1 MVPPR
6 SPPVPSSPFGSM
18 VPPRV
23 KRMKSTSQKPSKMR
37 RIADLLREELP
48 APAPSRD
55 RGSASLSS
63 TVPPVLLFR
72 RFPYFREE
80 NLMQQ
85 RKQPETLR
93 LRSLVPS
100 LTVNDLQAS
109 IAWYRDILGFIV
121 AEEYKQDDQVMG
133 VRLQAGTVNFLLTQ
147 DDFAKGRDR
156 QKGVGL
162 RFFCMTAQ
170 DIDQLAATVR
180 ER

>member
-1 MVPPR
+1 
-6 SPPVPSSPFGSM
+6 
-18 VPPRV
+18 
-23 KRMKSTSQKPSKMR
+23 
-37 RIADLLREELP
+37 
-48 APAPSRD
+48 
-55 RGSASLSS
+55 
-63 TVPPVLLFR
+63 
-72 RFPYFREE
+72 
-80 NLMQQ
+80 MQQ

-156 QKGVGL
+156 QKGAGL

-170 DIDQLAATVR
+170 DIDQLAAAVR
-180 ER
+180 ERGGQLSQEPTDQPWGARDFAVVDPNGFNISISTEMG